1 MGSKNWEQRV
11 KHTVYTS
18 VKMYIIGVM
27 AAFGTSYSVT
37 DEQLKDWL
45 EQIEYDMIHYGYV
58 SEYDVIAVCYNT
70 EIANRFSK
78 IRGFAPL
85 QEEL

>member
-1 MGSKNWEQRV
+1 MNFENWEQRV

-27 AAFGTSYSVT
+27 AIFGTSYT
-37 DEQLKDWL
+37 EEELKSWL
-45 EQIEYDMIHYGYV
+45 EQIEYDMTHYGHV

-70 EIANRFSK
+70 EIANRFSR

-85 QEEL
+85 QEES